1 MFSRDD
7 APGSVK
13 PTHSARRTTPLSS
26 QCSWLGEALEKFTLR
41 SHVKNKS
48 FLFSSIVLFSG
59 YKLITHLFDWWNLRT
74 GTTFVSWSIIPQA
87 HSPRPS
93 ADTISRASHPPS
105 LASITLVLG
114 LGGVWYPYPERTIRK
129 CECSRLKNGPTV

>member
-13 PTHSARRTTPLSS
+13 PTQPARRTTPPPPPRSRI
-26 QCSWLGEALEKFTLR
+26 GEPLLNFMLQSR
-41 SHVKNKS
+41 
-48 FLFSSIVLFSG
+48 
-59 YKLITHLFDWWNLRT
+59 YKLITHRFDWWNLKT

-93 ADTISRASHPPS
+93 ADTISHASHPPS
-105 LASITLVLG
+105 PASITLVLG
-114 LGGVWYPYPERTIRK
+114 LGGVWHPCPERTIRK